1 MFVVNLAV
9 SDLVMMTTQGM
20 PVVINAFTQ
29 RYWMWG
35 NLGRH
40 DRSLHCNRMRAAGC
54 AVYGAVGAVCG
65 TCSIMTM
72 VVIGYDR
79 YNVIVKVGPA
89 DVCLH
94 QI

>member
-1 MFVVNLAV
+1 
-9 SDLVMMTTQGM
+9 
-20 PVVINAFTQ
+20 
-29 RYWMWG
+29 
-35 NLGRH
+35 
-40 DRSLHCNRMRAAGC
+40 MRCAGC